1 MPHLDA
7 RSGTI
12 CLHSLTQEV
21 RSFMWVKGGVPCCF
35 LSSTAEPW
43 ISLLHSVSCMM
54 AERRFYTL
62 FCPLQLCHVG
72 LLAGRTH
79 KFSRQKVPAQSLLP
93 TTCPRNNSIPG
104 RRSHPATF
112 QDTGFLSFQSK
123 GLGMID
129 ELQCNKYF
137 QLQNSPGRRGYR
149 PTRVETEIV
158 NLLPRV
164 LVLGESVVLGESI
177 EIYYI
182 LMIYIEYI

>member
-1 MPHLDA
+1 
-7 RSGTI
+7 
-12 CLHSLTQEV
+12 
-21 RSFMWVKGGVPCCF
+21 
-35 LSSTAEPW
+35 
-43 ISLLHSVSCMM
+43 
-54 AERRFYTL
+54 
-62 FCPLQLCHVG
+62 
-72 LLAGRTH
+72 
-79 KFSRQKVPAQSLLP
+79 
-93 TTCPRNNSIPG
+93 
-104 RRSHPATF
+104 
-112 QDTGFLSFQSK
+112 
-123 GLGMID
+123 MID